1 MAEPI
6 RMCAACR
13 ERAAKHE
20 LIRIVRTPD
29 GNIVADARDKVS
41 GRGAYICRNPE
52 CFKKVRK
59 SRALDRMLNTSVPE
73 EVYEALASIVDGEN
87 E

>member
-29 GNIVADARDKVS
+29 GSIIADARDKVS
-41 GRGAYICRNPE
+41 GRGAYLCRKPE

-59 SRALDRMLNTSVPE
+59 SRALDRMLNMSVPE
-73 EVYEALASIVDGEN
+73 DVYEAIASMLDGEN
-87 E
+87 G

>member
-29 GNIVADARDKVS
+29 GNIVADARGKVS

-59 SRALDRMLNTSVPE
+59 SRALDRMLNTPVSE
-73 EVYEALASIVDGEN
+73 EIYEALSSIVDGEN

>member
-1 MAEPI
+1 MAVPI

-29 GNIVADARDKVS
+29 GNIVPNAGDKIS
-41 GRGAYICRNPE
+41 GRGAYICHNPE

-73 EVYEALASIVDGEN
+73 EIYEALASIVDGEN
-87 E
+87 G